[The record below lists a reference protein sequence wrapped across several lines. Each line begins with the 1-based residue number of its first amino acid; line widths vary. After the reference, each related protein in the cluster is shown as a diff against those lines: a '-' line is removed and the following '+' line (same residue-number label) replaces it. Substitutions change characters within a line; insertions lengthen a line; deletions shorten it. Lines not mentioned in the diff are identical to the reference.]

1 MAEGRLIGGRGKSVM
16 ESDNRSD
23 EGHMWELGEQR
34 SEAPDG
40 DGLIISPARRTVCGI
55 SELAAHAEAGVTH
68 VLSILDP
75 DAAPPDCFA
84 SYPAHDRL
92 DLRFHDIIAP
102 EAGLVVPERSHV
114 EALLAFGRAVGATR
128 GAHLL
133 VHCHMGVSRSTAAM
147 VALLAQSHPEA
158 AAEAVF
164 EHVARIRPQ
173 AWPNSR
179 MITHADALLDR
190 QGCLLDSLAA
200 LYRRQ
205 LWANPMLGDLMRQV
219 GRGAEV
225 DMAL

>member
-1 MAEGRLIGGRGKSVM
+1 
-16 ESDNRSD
+16 
-23 EGHMWELGEQR
+23 MWEVGDR
-34 SEAPDG
+34 RTEAPDG
-40 DGLIISPARRTVCGI
+40 DGLIVSPARRTVCGI
-55 SELAAHAEAGVTH
+55 LELPSHAEAGVTH

-75 DAAPPDCFA
+75 EAAAPDCFA

-102 EAGLVVPERSHV
+102 EEGMVVPERSHV
-114 EALLAFGRAVGATR
+114 EALLTFGRAVSATR

-147 VALLAQSHPEA
+147 AALLAQSHPEA

-179 MITHADALLDR
+179 MVAHADALLDR
-190 QGCLLDSLAA
+190 HGRLVDSLAS

-205 LWANPMLGDLMRQV
+205 LRANPMLADLMNQV

-225 DMAL
+225 DMAR

>member
-1 MAEGRLIGGRGKSVM
+1 MAERPLIGGRGAGVM
-16 ESDNRSD
+16 GSENRAG
-23 EGHMWELGEQR
+23 EGHMWEVGER
-34 SEAPDG
+34 RIEGPDG

-55 SELAAHAEAGVTH
+55 SELPSHAEAGVTH

-75 DAAPPDCFA
+75 EAAPPDCFT

-92 DLRFHDIIAP
+92 DLRFHDIITP
-102 EAGLVVPERSHV
+102 EPGLVIPERSHV
-114 EALLAFGRAVGATR
+114 EALLAFGRAVSATR

-147 VALLAQSHPEA
+147 AALLAQSHPDA
-158 AAEAVF
+158 AADAVF

-179 MITHADALLDR
+179 MIEHADALLDR
-190 QGCLLDSLAA
+190 NGRLLDSLAS

-205 LWANPMLGDLMRQV
+205 LRANPMLGDLMRQI

-225 DMAL
+225 DMAG

>member
-1 MAEGRLIGGRGKSVM
+1 
-16 ESDNRSD
+16 
-23 EGHMWELGEQR
+23 MWEVGQR
-34 SEAPDG
+34 RTEGPDG
-40 DGLIISPARRTVCGI
+40 DGLTISPARRTVCGI
-55 SELAAHAEAGVTH
+55 SELPSHAQAGVTH

-75 DAAPPDCFA
+75 DDAAPDCFM

-102 EAGLVVPERSHV
+102 EPGLVAPERAHV
-114 EALLAFGRAVGATR
+114 EALLAFGRAVNATY

-147 VALLAQSHPEA
+147 AALLAQSHPEA

-179 MITHADALLDR
+179 IIAHADALLDR
-190 QGCLLDSLAA
+190 NGHLLDSLAS

-205 LWANPMLGDLMRQV
+205 LRANPMFGDLMRQV

-225 DMAL
+225 DMAR